1 MTIQSSRLRPSFHI
15 FQYKNHDQ
23 IFILKNNQFVA
34 ISIIISNRGK
44 QHLNNCF
51 MSTLNHSESLDNLN
65 KLQEKPGEIRI
76 VD

>member
-34 ISIIISNRGK
+34 ISIIISEGK

-51 MSTLNHSESLDNLN
+51 MSTLNHSESLDDLN
-65 KLQEKPGEIRI
+65 KLQEIPGEIRI

>member
-34 ISIIISNRGK
+34 ISIIISERE
-44 QHLNNCF
+44 NNIYIIA
-51 MSTLNHSESLDNLN
+51 SGLL
-65 KLQEKPGEIRI
+65 
-76 VD
+76 

>member
-23 IFILKNNQFVA
+23 IFYLEEQPICSYFNYNF
-34 ISIIISNRGK
+34 REGK

-51 MSTLNHSESLDNLN
+51 MSTLNHSESLDDLN